1 MNKKNKLD
9 FFNFFNSNNLQLLR
23 KRVDKK
29 NMYNSISDFKYQII
43 KSFNIE
49 SQWYKKNKTVINNI
63 SKNINSILIC
73 GMGGSA
79 IGGELAQ
86 IMLYNKLNIPIYIHR
101 GNRIPNW
108 VNRKT
113 LVIVSSYSGNT
124 YETIESYNQLRRK
137 TKKIIA
143 ISSKTGQIHSSCIEF
158 GYPIIN
164 IPLGLQPR
172 CALGYISC
180 CIILVLIRMD
190 LVRSS
195 QIVKK
200 QIKESFDELKCI
212 DKMHNDSKNA
222 ILSLSYK
229 LKNFIPVIYGIQD
242 STSIIGLRFKNQ
254 LQENAKMI
262 SFSNN
267 FPEINHNEIESWNNN
282 KNKFLI
288 IWIMDP
294 LLNRKDTNLINTAYK
309 LIDDLGIRQETV
321 SLNNEFTSDKNK
333 IARIYKTIYFLDW
346 VSYYLALLNHVNPIS
361 IKNIDSIKKSIT

>member
-1 MNKKNKLD
+1 LNKKNKLD

-180 CIILVLIRMD
+180 C
-190 LVRSS
+190 
-195 QIVKK
+195 
-200 QIKESFDELKCI
+200 
-212 DKMHNDSKNA
+212 
-222 ILSLSYK
+222 
-229 LKNFIPVIYGIQD
+229 
-242 STSIIGLRFKNQ
+242 
-254 LQENAKMI
+254 
-262 SFSNN
+262 
-267 FPEINHNEIESWNNN
+267 
-282 KNKFLI
+282 
-288 IWIMDP
+288 
-294 LLNRKDTNLINTAYK
+294 
-309 LIDDLGIRQETV
+309 
-321 SLNNEFTSDKNK
+321 
-333 IARIYKTIYFLDW
+333 
-346 VSYYLALLNHVNPIS
+346 
-361 IKNIDSIKKSIT
+361 